1 MKIFAFRI
9 SPLIAPLLLIGW
21 QLGAAD
27 HSVKLVNRTTK
38 TANDLHVTFA
48 HKTANPS
55 CTPMTNTAASTDGG
69 FSYDFT
75 GGSVAPSGSATVTWS
90 TTFSPDQIQDG
101 YWTLN
106 GTNIGNFGDS
116 TVSLNLTNNPDGSTV
131 VTFDS
136 GDTNPV
142 TYANLQIFTGANQ
155 AYFTPD
161 SFVGHMTSGQPVETI
176 VAPNGVVP
184 PGKTPVA
191 AFQPL
196 LTGYTAVSVQVN
208 GADQALGSSPF
219 PELTVPNPFGNQVL
233 LNLSGDPGR
242 SYTLESSPDLVH
254 WNPLQTS
261 VAGASPATFVDT
273 VSDSLQFY
281 RASLL
286 ANPTN
291 PPIESP
297 CPGGV
302 FTGGYTV
309 SECITG
315 FWHVVYYDIYA
326 CPPDWQRHTYRAKQV
341 NTGQACTSVL
351 NESLT
356 AGAPNAAA
364 IRNITFGADG
374 AVFGSASSALDY
386 SPAWF
391 PAEGTFEVD
400 LSIQNSSGWILDTRG
415 IGLRVAGDAVMYINS
430 LYAFFAIDPVGLQ
443 NPGTLPGVQ
452 TTSIIADGQFHTVSV
467 SYGSQGLKIY
477 TDGSLENTLPSM
489 AVPLVRSTITFGDYL
504 DAVPQSFLGTIRHIR
519 TSAIQGDVQLPLD
532 AAQGPYS
539 FANTTPVALND
550 LHVVFRG
557 SGGTLNSPRMTAG
570 PSDASI
576 STQDNQVDVVFPT
589 PVTPGASVSFTVK
602 SRFLPVSFGYGW
614 WTLNGEASFPANP
627 Q

>member
-1 MKIFAFRI
+1 M
-9 SPLIAPLLLIGW
+9 APLLLAGW
-21 QLGAAD
+21 QLGAVD
-27 HSVKLVNRTTK
+27 HSVQLVNRTGK

-48 HKTANPS
+48 HKTGNPS
-55 CTPMTNTAASTDGG
+55 CTPMTNTAASMDSG
-69 FSYDFT
+69 FSYDFS

-90 TTFSPDQIQDG
+90 TKFSPDQIQEG
-101 YWTLN
+101 YWTFN
-106 GTNIGNFGDS
+106 GTNIGNFGES
-116 TVSLNLTNNPDGSTV
+116 TVILNLTNNPDGTTV

-142 TYANLQIFTGANQ
+142 TYTNLQVFTGANQ

-161 SFVGHMTSGQPVETI
+161 SFVDHMTSGQPVETI
-176 VAPNGVVP
+176 AAPSGVVP
-184 PGKTPVA
+184 PGKTLVA
-191 AFQPL
+191 VFNPL

-208 GADQALGSSPF
+208 GAGQALGSSPF
-219 PELTVPNPFGNQVL
+219 PELIVPKAVGNQVL

-242 SYTLESSPDLVH
+242 SYTLETSPDLLH

-273 VSDSLQFY
+273 TSDSLRFY
-281 RASLL
+281 RASLFVST
-286 ANPTN
+286 NN
-291 PPIESP
+291 PPLESP
-297 CPGGV
+297 CTGGV

-309 SECITG
+309 SECVTG
-315 FWHVVYYDIYA
+315 FWHVVYYDVYA
-326 CPPDWQRHTYRAKQV
+326 CPPDWQRHTYRVKQV
-341 NTGQACTSVL
+341 NTGQPCSSVL

-356 AGAPNAAA
+356 AGAPNATA

-374 AVFGSASSALDY
+374 ADFGSSSSALDY
-386 SPAWF
+386 STNWF
-391 PAEGTFEVD
+391 PAEGTFEID
-400 LSIQNSSGWILDTRG
+400 LNTMGLGGWILDTRG
-415 IGLRVAGDAVMYINS
+415 IGLRVMGDAVMYITSGN
-430 LYAFFAIDPVGLQ
+430 AFFAMDPVGFQ

-452 TTSIIADGQFHTVSV
+452 TTSIVTDGQFHIVSV

-477 TDGSLENTLPSM
+477 TDGSLEDTLPAI

-504 DAVPQSFLGTIRHIR
+504 DAVPQSFQGEIRHIR

-532 AAQGPYS
+532 APQGPYS

-570 PSDASI
+570 PPDANI
-576 STQDNQVDVVFPT
+576 SAQDNQVDIVFPT
-589 PVTPGASVSFTVK
+589 PVSPGGSVSFTVK
-602 SRFLPVSFGYGW
+602 SRFLPVSFDHGW